1 MHMHDGMC
9 SALEGEGVNRKLL
22 HFGLNTDN
30 IGIEPMPMLSL
41 NRVCEF
47 AGKTRGH
54 RNGVMCSTLK
64 LCVCLCAMCNF

>member
-41 NRVCEF
+41 NGE
-47 AGKTRGH
+47 
-54 RNGVMCSTLK
+54 
-64 LCVCLCAMCNF
+64 CVSLQVRPEDTATESCAQL